1 MLDDL
6 AEALLTDGFGILE
19 RSGDGT
25 RLEEA
30 VQSAL
35 AAPEALKRAEAEAPE
50 VTKERREMPWDEN
63 PEGTMVETGEDW
75 IDLPDETPE
84 AAASSLAS
92 GDVDPLAPFAR
103 DDEFLVAMLEESIAF
118 CGGRETDV
126 RRTLE
131 QTAKRLGFTYEALMK
146 GAADGTAVG
155 RVVAQVK
162 REHPVFATR
171 N

>member
-35 AAPEALKRAEAEAPE
+35 AAPEAPE
-50 VTKERREMPWDEN
+50 DTKERREMPCDES

-103 DDEFLVAMLEESIAF
+103 DDEFLAAMLEESIVF

-126 RRTLE
+126 RGTLE
-131 QTAKRLGFTYEALMK
+131 QTAKRLALTYEALMQ
-146 GAADGTAVG
+146 GAADGIAVG
-155 RVVAQVK
+155 PAVAQVK
-162 REHPVFATR
+162 REHPAFATR

>member
-1 MLDDL
+1 
-6 AEALLTDGFGILE
+6 
-19 RSGDGT
+19 
-25 RLEEA
+25 
-30 VQSAL
+30 
-35 AAPEALKRAEAEAPE
+35 
-50 VTKERREMPWDEN
+50 
-63 PEGTMVETGEDW
+63 MVETGEDW

-131 QTAKRLGFTYEALMK
+131 QTAKRLMK

-162 REHPVFATR
+162 REHPAFAAR

>member
-50 VTKERREMPWDEN
+50 DTKDTKERREMPCDES

-84 AAASSLAS
+84 AAPS
-92 GDVDPLAPFAR
+92 GIRLPAAAKR
-103 DDEFLVAMLEESIAF
+103 DAF
-118 CGGRETDV
+118 
-126 RRTLE
+126 LE
-131 QTAKRLGFTYEALMK
+131 QTAKCLGFTYEALMQ
-146 GAADGTAVG
+146 GAADGIAVG

>member
-1 MLDDL
+1 
-6 AEALLTDGFGILE
+6 
-19 RSGDGT
+19 
-25 RLEEA
+25 
-30 VQSAL
+30 
-35 AAPEALKRAEAEAPE
+35 
-50 VTKERREMPWDEN
+50 MPCDES

-103 DDEFLVAMLEESIAF
+103 DDEFLAAMLEESIVF

-126 RRTLE
+126 RGTLE
-131 QTAKRLGFTYEALMK
+131 QAAKRLGLTYEALMQ
-146 GAADGTAVG
+146 GAADGIAVG

>member
-1 MLDDL
+1 MRWL
-6 AEALLTDGFGILE
+6 
-19 RSGDGT
+19 RSRPSKGLKLMRLKTQRKGGKCLGT
-25 RLEEA
+25 KTPRAPWSRRVKTGSICRTKRLKP
-30 VQSAL
+30 QPRRL
-35 AAPEALKRAEAEAPE
+35 
-50 VTKERREMPWDEN
+50 RRE
-63 PEGTMVETGEDW
+63 T
-75 IDLPDETPE
+75 
-84 AAASSLAS
+84 
-92 GDVDPLAPFAR
+92 APFAR
-103 DDEFLVAMLEESIAF
+103 DDEFLAAMLEESIAF

>member
-1 MLDDL
+1 
-6 AEALLTDGFGILE
+6 
-19 RSGDGT
+19 
-25 RLEEA
+25 
-30 VQSAL
+30 
-35 AAPEALKRAEAEAPE
+35 
-50 VTKERREMPWDEN
+50 
-63 PEGTMVETGEDW
+63 
-75 IDLPDETPE
+75 
-84 AAASSLAS
+84 
-92 GDVDPLAPFAR
+92 
-103 DDEFLVAMLEESIAF
+103 MLEESIAF

-171 N
+171 NCRTKAQTAPEDLKFEEL

>member
-25 RLEEA
+25 RLGEA

-35 AAPEALKRAEAEAPE
+35 AALEALKRAEAEAPE

-63 PEGTMVETGEDW
+63 PGG
-75 IDLPDETPE
+75 
-84 AAASSLAS
+84 
-92 GDVDPLAPFAR
+92 GLAPFAR
-103 DDEFLVAMLEESIAF
+103 DDEFLAAMLEESIVF

-126 RRTLE
+126 RGTLE
-131 QTAKRLGFTYEALMK
+131 QTAKRLGFTYEALMQ
-146 GAADGTAVG
+146 GAADGIAVG

>member
-50 VTKERREMPWDEN
+50 DTKERREMPCDES

-75 IDLPDETPE
+75 IELPDETPE

-92 GDVDPLAPFAR
+92 GDGDPLAPFAR
-103 DDEFLVAMLEESIAF
+103 DDEFLAAMLEESIVF

-126 RRTLE
+126 RGTLE
-131 QTAKRLGFTYEALMK
+131 QTAKRLALTYEALMQ
-146 GAADGTAVG
+146 GAADGIAVG
-155 RVVAQVK
+155 PAVAQVK
-162 REHPVFATR
+162 REHPAFATR

>member
-50 VTKERREMPWDEN
+50 DTKERREMPCDES

-84 AAASSLAS
+84 AVASSLAS
-92 GDVDPLAPFAR
+92 GDVDPL
-103 DDEFLVAMLEESIAF
+103 
-118 CGGRETDV
+118 
-126 RRTLE
+126 E
-131 QTAKRLGFTYEALMK
+131 QTAKRLALTYEALMQ
-146 GAADGTAVG
+146 GAADGIAVG
-155 RVVAQVK
+155 PAVAQVK
-162 REHPVFATR
+162 REHPAFATR

>member
-1 MLDDL
+1 
-6 AEALLTDGFGILE
+6 
-19 RSGDGT
+19 
-25 RLEEA
+25 
-30 VQSAL
+30 
-35 AAPEALKRAEAEAPE
+35 
-50 VTKERREMPWDEN
+50 MPCDES

-92 GDVDPLAPFAR
+92 GDVDSLAPFAR
-103 DDEFLVAMLEESIAF
+103 DHEFLAAMLEESIVF

-126 RRTLE
+126 RGTLE
-131 QTAKRLGFTYEALMK
+131 QTAKRLGLTYEALMQ
-146 GAADGTAVG
+146 GAADGIAVG

>member
-1 MLDDL
+1 
-6 AEALLTDGFGILE
+6 
-19 RSGDGT
+19 
-25 RLEEA
+25 
-30 VQSAL
+30 
-35 AAPEALKRAEAEAPE
+35 
-50 VTKERREMPWDEN
+50 MPWNEN

-84 AAASSLAS
+84 AAASSLAP

-103 DDEFLVAMLEESIAF
+103 DDEFLAAMLEESIAF

-126 RRTLE
+126 RTTLE

-162 REHPVFATR
+162 REHPAFAAR

>member
-1 MLDDL
+1 MRWLRPRPSKGL
-6 AEALLTDGFGILE
+6 KL
-19 RSGDGT
+19 R
-25 RLEEA
+25 RLKT
-30 VQSAL
+30 QRTQRKGGKCL
-35 AAPEALKRAEAEAPE
+35 
-50 VTKERREMPWDEN
+50 VTKAPRAPWSRRVKTGSICRTKHLKPQPRRLRRE
-63 PEGTMVETGEDW
+63 T
-75 IDLPDETPE
+75 
-84 AAASSLAS
+84 
-92 GDVDPLAPFAR
+92 APFAR
-103 DDEFLVAMLEESIAF
+103 DDEFLAAMLEESIAF

>member
-1 MLDDL
+1 
-6 AEALLTDGFGILE
+6 
-19 RSGDGT
+19 
-25 RLEEA
+25 
-30 VQSAL
+30 
-35 AAPEALKRAEAEAPE
+35 
-50 VTKERREMPWDEN
+50 
-63 PEGTMVETGEDW
+63 MVETGEDW

-126 RRTLE
+126 RGTLE
-131 QTAKRLGFTYEALMK
+131 QTAKRLALTYEALMQ
-146 GAADGTAVG
+146 GAADGIAVG
-155 RVVAQVK
+155 PAVAQVK
-162 REHPVFATR
+162 REHLAFATR

>member
-1 MLDDL
+1 MRG
-6 AEALLTDGFGILE
+6 E
-19 RSGDGT
+19 S
-25 RLEEA
+25 

-35 AAPEALKRAEAEAPE
+35 TALEALKRAEAEAPE
-50 VTKERREMPWDEN
+50 DTKERREMPWNEN

-84 AAASSLAS
+84 AAASSLAP

-103 DDEFLVAMLEESIAF
+103 DDEFLAAMLEESIAF
-118 CGGRETDV
+118 CGGRETDA
-126 RRTLE
+126 RGTLE
-131 QTAKRLGFTYEALMK
+131 QTAKCLGFTYEALMQ
-146 GAADGTAVG
+146 GAADGIAVG

>member
-1 MLDDL
+1 
-6 AEALLTDGFGILE
+6 
-19 RSGDGT
+19 
-25 RLEEA
+25 
-30 VQSAL
+30 
-35 AAPEALKRAEAEAPE
+35 
-50 VTKERREMPWDEN
+50 
-63 PEGTMVETGEDW
+63 MVETGEDW

-162 REHPVFATR
+162 REHPAFAAR